1 MALAGRHASRVR
13 MRHATRRWRRG
24 KHRAGRCGAGR
35 RGAGRR
41 GASSRGV
48 GRRGARR
55 GGPCGGRGAP
65 GGLASC
71 REVRWHVASYY
82 STHPSRPSPH
92 CVMSSTPHDVPPH
105 LTIDTTPTHQVRR
118 VRLRAH
124 RAARRAYLRHG
135 CLRHACLRHAC
146 ACATPA
152 CAMPATP
159 RWPLPV
165 PQCAVARIITARPTL
180 HIPLAFPPSYNRTPD
195 LSFLCA

>member
-71 REVRWHVASYY
+71 REVRWHVASYF

-92 CVMSSTPHDVPPH
+92 CKYLHNAASTE
-105 LTIDTTPTHQVRR
+105 TIFIFSAEPGPSFKLAVVQTCNRTS
-118 VRLRAH
+118 
-124 RAARRAYLRHG
+124 Y
-135 CLRHACLRHAC
+135 
-146 ACATPA
+146 
-152 CAMPATP
+152 
-159 RWPLPV
+159 WPV
-165 PQCAVARIITARPTL
+165 AVARRSITLTLLSRIVAACLMMYYSRENSVLYTHSLSPTGL
-180 HIPLAFPPSYNRTPD
+180 QTTH
-195 LSFLCA
+195 